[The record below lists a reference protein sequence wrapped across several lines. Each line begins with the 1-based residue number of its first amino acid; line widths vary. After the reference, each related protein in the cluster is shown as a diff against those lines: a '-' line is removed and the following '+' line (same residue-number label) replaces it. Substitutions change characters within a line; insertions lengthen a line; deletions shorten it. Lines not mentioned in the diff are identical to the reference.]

1 MAAAVLAAVVG
12 RGYIARH
19 RLADVAL
26 GYRPAVAIASASP
39 YDVSARVLPRLV
51 VVPGPKPTDLAIDA
65 MHTLTLP
72 TDRWSVLSPSGSA
85 DEQVYAVVDAERE
98 ELAVIDLTT
107 SADYRPYGARHTA

>member
-12 RGYIARH
+12 RGYTARH

-39 YDVSARVLPRLV
+39 YDVSARIPPRLV
-51 VVPGPKPTDLAIDA
+51 VVHGPKPTDLAVDA

-72 TDRWSVLSPSGSA
+72 TDLRSVISGSA
-85 DEQVYAVVDAERE
+85 DEQVYAVADAERDE
-98 ELAVIDLTT
+98 KAVIDLTT